1 MDKLSATLPSALEQF
16 QVKETKAAADKGS
29 LGQQQFFELMVTQL
43 KNQDPFK
50 PMESGEFLGQIAQFS
65 TVSGIGDLQK
75 SFATLASSLQSNQAL
90 QASTMV
96 GREVVVPRADF
107 VRRTDAPA
115 QLSAELPT
123 AASRVLVSIADV
135 GGQVVRQ
142 VALGAHDAGR
152 VEFAWDGRTDA
163 GTTAPAGIYRM
174 HFDASINGLD
184 QALDSAVRVRVD
196 SVSLSRAGAAPTL
209 NLAGHGTVTMND
221 VLQIL

>member
-16 QVKETKAAADKGS
+16 QTRETKAAGESGS
-29 LGQQQFFELMVTQL
+29 LGQEQFFELMVTQL

-65 TVSGIGDLQK
+65 TVSGIGELQK

-96 GREVVVPRADF
+96 GREVVVPRDDF
-107 VRRTDAPA
+107 VRRSDMPA
-115 QLSAELPT
+115 QLSAELP
-123 AASRVLVSIADV
+123 AEASRVLVSIADANGQIV
-135 GGQVVRQ
+135 RRAQLGG
-142 VALGAHDAGR
+142 HDAGR

-163 GTTAPAGIYRM
+163 GKTAPVGLYRM
-174 HFDASINGLD
+174 RFDATIDGLD

-196 SVSLSRAGAAPTL
+196 SVSLSRTGAAPTL
-209 NLAGHGTVTMND
+209 NLAGHGTVTMSD
-221 VLQIL
+221 VRQIL